1 MATPR
6 RDDPAT
12 WTPRTRREVL
22 AAGLAGVAGAALAAC
37 SDKTV
42 HHARSVKPA
51 GSDIGAIEHVVV
63 LMHENRSFDHY
74 FGTYP
79 GVRGFDDRPKRGLGT
94 FAQAW
99 PGAPAGTDRLLPF
112 HLDTSTG
119 QASCTFDLS
128 HAWTAQHQSWN
139 DGAMDRF
146 VATHAAAGVDGPEHG
161 TLTMGHYTRADLPF
175 HFALAD
181 AFTLCDGYHC
191 SVMGPT
197 HPNRL
202 HALSGTIDPTGAAG
216 GPSITTSIAPTT
228 KFSVSWETMPERLSA
243 KGITW
248 KTYNPAEPQY
258 RVDNPAVMAFS
269 DNILLYFRQYSD
281 PTTELHR
288 RAFLPIFP
296 DDFAHD
302 VATDQLPQV
311 SWIVPPIGFD
321 EHPPAPPALGAWFT
335 HEVLSALVSNPKV
348 WAKTALFVMY
358 DENDGFFD
366 HVAPPTPPPGTAG
379 EFLDVDPLPDVAGG
393 IAGPIGLGFRVPMI
407 VVSPFSRGGYICSD
421 TFDHTSQ
428 LRLLETIF
436 GVEAPN
442 ISAWR
447 RKVTGDLTTT
457 MGAPTATDVPKLP
470 ATPKDDPSIA
480 NCDPKQI
487 SVEANIETPPYPV
500 PTDQRMPRQERGTA
514 RRVRG

>member
-1 MATPR
+1 
-6 RDDPAT
+6 
-12 WTPRTRREVL
+12 
-22 AAGLAGVAGAALAAC
+22 
-37 SDKTV
+37 
-42 HHARSVKPA
+42 
-51 GSDIGAIEHVVV
+51 
-63 LMHENRSFDHY
+63 
-74 FGTYP
+74 
-79 GVRGFDDRPKRGLGT
+79 
-94 FAQAW
+94 
-99 PGAPAGTDRLLPF
+99 
-112 HLDTSTG
+112 
-119 QASCTFDLS
+119 
-128 HAWTAQHQSWN
+128 
-139 DGAMDRF
+139 
-146 VATHAAAGVDGPEHG
+146 
-161 TLTMGHYTRADLPF
+161 
-175 HFALAD
+175 
-181 AFTLCDGYHC
+181 
-191 SVMGPT
+191 
-197 HPNRL
+197 
-202 HALSGTIDPTGAAG
+202 
-216 GPSITTSIAPTT
+216 
-228 KFSVSWETMPERLSA
+228 MPERLSA